1 MAADGGEVMSAFDR
15 DEAALRAMEALLR
28 HFDFTTFRE
37 DPLRLAR
44 WAYEMADCMAVAR
57 EGEL

>member
-1 MAADGGEVMSAFDR
+1 MSAFDR